1 MAEVMDFERELRTFA
16 KRVFDNLG
24 GLVVSGMIYLG
35 HHLGL
40 YRALDGA
47 GPLDSAALAAKAG
60 LHERWV
66 REWLQGQ
73 AAAGLLDYDGAG
85 GFSLSPVAA
94 LVLANENS
102 PAFAG
107 GAFAALPYQLTV
119 LEPLRHAFAISIS
132 ATPVP
137 QPTSAATAPA
147 SSLATTPSSCG
158 RAIGT
163 SIVRNHGASMPSMPR
178 APS

>member
-1 MAEVMDFERELRTFA
+1 MAEEFDFERELRGYA

-40 YRALDGA
+40 YKALDGA
-47 GPLDSAALAAKAG
+47 GPLDSAALAAKTG

-85 GFSLSPVAA
+85 GFS
-94 LVLANENS
+94 
-102 PAFAG
+102 
-107 GAFAALPYQLTV
+107 
-119 LEPLRHAFAISIS
+119 IS
-132 ATPVP
+132 AVST
-137 QPTSAATAPA
+137 A
-147 SSLATTPSSCG
+147 SSRRTCRCGAKSRRPRRRSARSPRPS
-158 RAIGT
+158 
-163 SIVRNHGASMPSMPR
+163 P
-178 APS
+178 